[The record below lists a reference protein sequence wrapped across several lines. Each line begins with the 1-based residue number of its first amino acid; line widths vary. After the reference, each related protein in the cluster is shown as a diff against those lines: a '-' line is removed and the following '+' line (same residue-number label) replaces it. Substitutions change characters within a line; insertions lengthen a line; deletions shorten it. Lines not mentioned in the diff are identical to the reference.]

1 MAKKF
6 LIVDID
12 IDISEAKD
20 KLKDMEDRS
29 KDLRPVWRYAKKE
42 LEVAFTANFLSGGNL
57 TPGGWA
63 PLDRGYAAWKSI
75 NYPGARKLI
84 IDGTLFRSVS
94 DLDDPAVN
102 KIEKRSAQF
111 GTNVEYAP
119 FHQYGTTKMPARQ
132 IIFEPKG
139 FRNDIADK
147 MESYVANGV
156 IK

>member
-1 MAKKF
+1 MAAKY
-6 LIVDID
+6 LVIDID
-12 IDISEAKD
+12 IDISDAKNRI
-20 KLKDMEDRS
+20 KDMEDRA

-42 LEVAFTANFLSGGNL
+42 LETAFTVNFLSGGNL
-57 TPGGWA
+57 VPGGWA

-75 NYPGARKLI
+75 HHPGAKKLI
-84 IDGTLFRSVS
+84 IDGKLFRSVS

-111 GTNVEYAP
+111 GTNVEYAR

-139 FRNDIADK
+139 FQRDISQK
-147 MESYVANGV
+147 IENYVSNGV
-156 IK
+156 I

>member
-1 MAKKF
+1 MAR
-6 LIVDID
+6 LVIIDID
-12 IDISEAKD
+12 IDTSDAENR
-20 KLKDMEDRS
+20 LKDMEDRA

-57 TPGGWA
+57 VPGGWA

-75 NYPGARKLI
+75 NYPGARKLV
-84 IDGTLFRSVS
+84 IDGKLFRSVA

-111 GTNVEYAP
+111 GTNVEYAA

-132 IIFEPKG
+132 IIFEPIG
-139 FRNDIADK
+139 FQRDISAK
-147 MESYVANGV
+147 IENYVANGV
-156 IK
+156 VK